1 MTASLFQLCL
11 AFAFRNIKHSTI
23 LVKHNYVPELG
34 HKLEFN
40 INLAISTIVKVFY
53 P

>member
-11 AFAFRNIKHSTI
+11 AFAFRNFKHSTI
-23 LVKHNYVPELG
+23 LVKHDYVPEIG

-40 INLAISTIVKVFY
+40 IN
-53 P
+53 

>member
-23 LVKHNYVPELG
+23 LVKHDYVPEIG

-40 INLAISTIVKVFY
+40 INSAISTIVNFLY